1 MDEQRKNPF
10 RRTPRGPDAA
20 GEPAPDAANAPASA
34 DRRDRKGI
42 RQLPRD
48 MQDLANGTIDRLPRP
63 RREPSPLDDPR
74 EGAVIAGV
82 RNAEARVVYDAR
94 VTALRAALA
103 AGRQSE
109 LIEGLREVRQ
119 LALWRARNVT
129 DFQAFAE
136 SVVGVPA
143 GTSEALTKREDDA
156 PEPAPIPVEAVALL
170 IRVEAALLQRLPT
183 GQVHLRSDPEGPGV
197 SLTVT
202 LPITDVG
209 LAIEGLGD
217 VGRGAAALRRFI
229 RPDALPP
236 PSDTRRYDEPDRSRR
251 PARDGG
257 GGGWNAQG
265 PRRVQGRD
273 APRRDSAGGGPPARQ
288 RPPFRGRDDRP
299 PPKRRRP

>member
-10 RRTPRGPDAA
+10 RRAPRDQTAPRKPDGQA
-20 GEPAPDAANAPASA
+20 EVPT

-48 MQDLANGTIDRLPRP
+48 MQDLANGTIERLPRP
-63 RREPSPLDDPR
+63 RREPNLLEDPR

-94 VTALRAALA
+94 VASLRAALA
-103 AGRQSE
+103 AGRQTE
-109 LIEGLREVRQ
+109 LVEGLREVRQ

-136 SVVGVPA
+136 SVVGVAA
-143 GTSEALTKREDDA
+143 GTSEALTALEDTA
-156 PEPAPIPVEAVALL
+156 QEPAPLPVEAVALL
-170 IRVEAALLQRLPT
+170 IRVEAALLQRPP
-183 GQVHLRSDPEGPGV
+183 GGHVHLRRDPEGSGV

-202 LPITDVG
+202 LPISDVG

-217 VGRGAAALRRFI
+217 VGRAAAALRRFI

-236 PSDTRRYDEPDRSRR
+236 PSENRGYGDGERPRR
-251 PARDGG
+251 PARSGGGSGG
-257 GGGWNAQG
+257 GGGGAWKAQG
-265 PRRVQGRD
+265 PRRD
-273 APRRDSAGGGPPARQ
+273 APRRDASGGPANNRP
-288 RPPFRGRDDRP
+288 RPPFRDRDARP
-299 PPKRRRP
+299 PAKRRRP